1 MPKEGKSLYSAKL
14 LINDIP
20 VTVKSKRIKNMYLRV
35 RAPSGDVEV
44 SAPKQCSL
52 NEIESWLFE
61 RHDWLIKQRE
71 RIAMQPV
78 QPELQFVSGEE
89 HKFWGKVYTLDIAL
103 KKRGASVSLKDNK
116 LQLVSLP
123 HYDAVQRKQVL
134 DRWYRDQITREV
146 EALLGIWQPRM
157 GVYSSGF
164 GIRAMKTRWGT
175 CNIGSKKIW
184 LNLELVK
191 KPVEC
196 LEYVVVHELTHLF
209 ERYHNARFY
218 ALMDEFLPDWRE
230 RKKLTNQ
237 FI

>member
-1 MPKEGKSLYSAKL
+1 
-14 LINDIP
+14 
-20 VTVKSKRIKNMYLRV
+20 MYLRV

-44 SAPKQCSL
+44 SAPRQCSL

-61 RHDWLIKQRE
+61 RYDWLLKQRR
-71 RIAMQPV
+71 RIATRPAR
-78 QPELQFVSGEE
+78 PELQFISGEE
-89 HKFWGKVYTLDIAL
+89 HKLWGNSHTLDVVV
-103 KKRGASVSLKDNK
+103 KQRGTSVTVEDNQ

-123 HYDAVQRKQVL
+123 HYDAEQRKKVM
-134 DRWYRDQITREV
+134 DRWYRQQISQEV
-146 EALLGIWQPRM
+146 ETLLALWQPKM
-157 GVYSSGF
+157 GAYSNSF
-164 GIRAMKTRWGT
+164 GIRAMKTRWGS
-175 CNIGSKKIW
+175 CNIRSEKIW

>member
-1 MPKEGKSLYSAKL
+1 
-14 LINDIP
+14 
-20 VTVKSKRIKNMYLRV
+20 MYLRV

-52 NEIESWLFE
+52 NEIERWLFE
-61 RHDWLIKQRE
+61 RHDWLIKQRQ
-71 RIAMQPV
+71 RIAKQPS
-78 QPELQFVSGEE
+78 QAELQFVSGEN
-89 HKFWGKVYTLDIAL
+89 HKLWGKSYTLNVVEQ
-103 KKRGASVSLKDNK
+103 KRGTGVEQLADQLSLIT
-116 LQLVSLP
+116 LP
-123 HYDAVQRKQVL
+123 HYNSVKRQQVL
-134 DRWYRDQITREV
+134 NHWYRAQITREV
-146 EALLGIWQPRM
+146 EALLAIWQPRM
-157 GVYSSGF
+157 GAFSSSF
-164 GIRAMKTRWGT
+164 GIRIMKTRWGS
-175 CNIGSKKIW
+175 CNVNSKKIW

-218 ALMDEFLPDWRE
+218 TLMDEFLPDWRE

>member
-1 MPKEGKSLYSAKL
+1 MPAKSKSLYCAKL
-14 LINDIP
+14 LINGIP

-52 NEIESWLFE
+52 DEIEGWLFE

-71 RIAMQPV
+71 RIARQSAK
-78 QPELQFVSGEE
+78 PELQFVSGEK
-89 HKFWGKVYTLDIAL
+89 HQLWGKNHLLDVEV
-103 KKRGASVSLKDNK
+103 KKRGTSVKLLDDQ
-116 LQLVSLP
+116 LQLTSLP
-123 HYDAVQRKQVL
+123 HYNSVQRKQVM
-134 DRWYRDQITREV
+134 DRWYRQQITREV
-146 EALLGIWQPRM
+146 EALLAVWQPRM
-157 GVYSSGF
+157 GAYSSSF
-164 GIRAMKTRWGT
+164 GIKAMKTRWGS
-175 CNIGSKKIW
+175 CNIRSKKIW

-209 ERYHNARFY
+209 ERYHNERFY

-237 FI
+237 LI

>member
-1 MPKEGKSLYSAKL
+1 MSKESKSLYSAKL

-44 SAPKQCSL
+44 SAPRQCSL
-52 NEIESWLFE
+52 NEIERWLFE

-71 RIAMQPV
+71 RVAMQPSP
-78 QPELQFVSGEE
+78 PELQFVSGEE
-89 HKFWGKVYTLDIAL
+89 HKLWGKSHTLDVAV
-103 KKRGASVSLKDNK
+103 KKRGASVKCEGEQ

-123 HYDAVQRKQVL
+123 HYNADKRKKIM
-134 DRWYRDQITREV
+134 DRWYREQITREV
-146 EALLGIWQPRM
+146 EALLDIWQPRM
-157 GVYSSGF
+157 GAYSNSF
-164 GIRAMKTRWGT
+164 GIRAMKTRWGS
-175 CNIGSKKIW
+175 CNIRSKKIW

-196 LEYVVVHELTHLF
+196 LEYVLVHELTHLF

>member
-1 MPKEGKSLYSAKL
+1 
-14 LINDIP
+14 
-20 VTVKSKRIKNMYLRV
+20 MYLRV

-61 RHDWLIKQRE
+61 RHDWLLKQRQ
-71 RIAMQPV
+71 RIAMQPARA
-78 QPELQFVSGEE
+78 ELQFVSGEE
-89 HKFWGKVYTLDIAL
+89 HKLWGKSHTLNVEL
-103 KKRGASVSLKDNK
+103 KKRGASVIFMDDR
-116 LQLVSLP
+116 LQLISLP
-123 HYDAVQRKQVL
+123 HYNTVQRKQIM
-134 DRWYRDQITREV
+134 DRWYREQITQEI
-146 EALLGIWQPRM
+146 EALLDIWQPRM
-157 GVYSSGF
+157 GAYCSGF
-164 GIRAMKTRWGT
+164 GVRAMKTRWGS
-175 CNIGSKKIW
+175 CNIQSKKIW
-184 LNLELVK
+184 LNLELAK

-218 ALMDEFLPDWRE
+218 GLMDEFLPDWRE

>member
-1 MPKEGKSLYSAKL
+1 
-14 LINDIP
+14 
-20 VTVKSKRIKNMYLRV
+20 MYLRV

-52 NEIESWLFE
+52 NEIENWLFE
-61 RHDWLIKQRE
+61 RHDWLIKQRQ
-71 RIAMQPV
+71 RIAMQPA

-89 HKFWGKVYTLDIAL
+89 HRLWGKNLTLGVVI
-103 KKRGASVSLKDNK
+103 KKRGTSVRLVDNQ
-116 LQLVSLP
+116 LQLTSLP
-123 HYDAVQRKQVL
+123 HYNAAQRKQIM
-134 DRWYRDQITREV
+134 DRWYREQITREV
-146 EALLGIWQPRM
+146 EALLAVWHPRM
-157 GVYSSGF
+157 EAYSSSF
-164 GIRAMKTRWGT
+164 GIRAMKTRWGS
-175 CNIGSKKIW
+175 CNVRSKKIW

-191 KPVEC
+191 KPIEC